1 MHAKPEE
8 KGDDDDKIKFRKKKK
23 EILSTS
29 VLYTACKR
37 ITMKVD
43 QDVDTVPWNSTI
55 GSYKEEKKAM
65 RVSLY

>member
-37 ITMKVD
+37 INMKVD
-43 QDVDTVPWNSTI
+43 QDVDTVPWN
-55 GSYKEEKKAM
+55 
-65 RVSLY
+65 